1 MKLSPEVLVIQL
13 SVWAEQR
20 AVTDSPGAHLYNEG

>member
-20 AVTDSPGAHLYNEG
+20 AVIDSPGAHLCSKG